1 MHAAANQ
8 KYFFVERMLII
19 SFLKDFVF
27 DFCKMKC
34 ANLHLKTRANQYFSS
49 KKNYKEHLPGG
60 GTNFFFKDF
69 LCLEDDCRF
78 AFMNVSG
85 FKF

>member
-8 KYFFVERMLII
+8 KYFFAKRMLII

-34 ANLHLKTRANQYFSS
+34 ANLHFKTRANQLIFFI
-49 KKNYKEHLPGG
+49 KENLQRTFARG
-60 GTNFFFKDF
+60 GTNFF
-69 LCLEDDCRF
+69 LSQRL
-78 AFMNVSG
+78 FMLG
-85 FKF
+85 R